1 MQNSKQIINLCVLF
15 LRRPLLGP
23 LLILPLLILTAFSG
37 CQPHS
42 AASLQLQLQWQ
53 GQPLRCDSNLTLGSQ
68 TFQLA
73 QLQLFLSDFRQNQ
86 SIALTPGPYSND
98 RLVLLGIDC
107 QSNDA
112 GQWQIPLANGLTP
125 GPLSFTLSVPALLNH
140 QNPLLAEAPLQQTD
154 MHWSWQHG
162 YKFLRLDLT
171 GHANWSLHLGATGC
185 SGPSV
190 MRAPTT
196 PCQQPNQV
204 QVNLQYSGQ
213 QTLVL
218 DLAPL
223 LQDFGAN
230 GENSCMSDP
239 QTRSCRQLLPRLGVA
254 ASAVEGLWQ
263 LR

>member
-1 MQNSKQIINLCVLF
+1 MQNSKQIINLCLIFLLF
-15 LRRPLLGP
+15 C
-23 LLILPLLILTAFSG
+23 LTA
-37 CQPHS
+37 CQQPS
-42 AASLQLQLQWQ
+42 PAPLQLQLQWQ
-53 GQPLRCDSNLTLGSQ
+53 GQPLRCDSPLTLGGK

-86 SIALTPGPYSND
+86 PVALTPGPYSND

-107 QSNDA
+107 QSNDL
-112 GQWQIPLANGLTP
+112 GQWQIPLATALTS
-125 GPLSFTLSVPALLNH
+125 GPLNFTLGVPADLNH
-140 QNPLLAEAPLQQTD
+140 QNPLLATPPLQQTD

-171 GHANWSLHLGATGC
+171 GHANWSLHLGSTGC

-190 MRAPTT
+190 LRAPST

-204 QVNLQYSGQ
+204 QVSLQYSGQ

-254 ASAVEGLWQ
+254 AAVEGLWQ

>member
-1 MQNSKQIINLCVLF
+1 MIPKLYINTKMQNSKQIINFCMIF
-15 LRRPLLGP
+15 LLLW
-23 LLILPLLILTAFSG
+23 LAG
-37 CQPHS
+37 CHPQSP
-42 AASLQLQLQWQ
+42 APLQLQLQWQ
-53 GQPLRCDSNLTLGSQ
+53 GQPLRCDSNLTLNGQ

-73 QLQLFLSDFRQNQ
+73 QLQLFLSDFSQTKP
-86 SIALTPGPYSND
+86 IALTPGPYSND

-112 GQWQIPLANGLTP
+112 GQWQIPLASALTK
-125 GPLSFTLSVPALLNH
+125 GPLSFSLGVPPDLNH
-140 QNPLLAEAPLQQTD
+140 QNPLVAQAPLQQTD

-171 GHANWSLHLGATGC
+171 GSANWSLHLGSTGC

-196 PCQQPNQV
+196 PCQQPNQL
-204 QVNLQYSGQ
+204 QVSLQYSGHQ
-213 QTLVL
+213 QLVL

-239 QTRSCRQLLPRLGVA
+239 QTRSCQQLLPRLGIGA
-254 ASAVEGLWQ
+254 TAVDGLWQ